1 MRVRLGERN
10 REAGYSVVQVREA
23 RRNDAPGIAQVH
35 VASWRSTY
43 HDIMPAEF
51 LAGLSVERRAQYW
64 LETLAAG
71 VEIIYVAEDI
81 SASGTHL
88 VGFASGGAQ
97 RDSEIAGYDGELYA
111 VYMLQEYQGQGV
123 GQRLAH
129 TVAERLAQ
137 SGFMAMLVWVLASN
151 PSRGFYE
158 RLGGQFTR
166 EKQVD
171 IAGTS
176 LSEVAYGWPD
186 IHTLLERQS
195 ALDTQT

>member
-1 MRVRLGERN
+1 M
-10 REAGYSVVQVREA
+10 VQVREA
-23 RRNDAPGIAQVH
+23 RRDDALGIAQVH
-35 VASWRSTY
+35 VTSWRSTY
-43 HDIMPAEF
+43 HDIMAAEF

-71 VEIIYVAEDI
+71 VEIIYVAEDT
-81 SASGTHL
+81 AVSGTRI

-97 RDSEIAGYDGELYA
+97 RDGEIPGYDGELYA

-123 GQRLAH
+123 GQRLTR

-137 SGFMAMLVWVLASN
+137 AGFKAMLVWVLAGN

-158 RLGGQFTR
+158 RLGGQFVR
-166 EKQVD
+166 EKQID

-176 LSEVAYGWPD
+176 LSEIAYGWPD
-186 IHTLLERQS
+186 IRTV
-195 ALDTQT
+195 